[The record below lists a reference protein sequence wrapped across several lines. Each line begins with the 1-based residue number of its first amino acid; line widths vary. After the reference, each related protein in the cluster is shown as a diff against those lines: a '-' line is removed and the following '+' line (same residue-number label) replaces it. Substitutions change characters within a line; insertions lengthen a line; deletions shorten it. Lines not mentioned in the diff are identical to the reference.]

1 MLFCC
6 VADVVDKQ
14 KQVSSNITRNANNEH
29 NSPSSKC
36 LCYTVFSRALSKRRW
51 MIRCRCVFF
60 ILSAFSID
68 MIFILPEILP
78 IFVTLAPFVFWEVRP
93 RNGTNLGIRML
104 FACNFKLQAINENKH
119 PISTSHKIQCFL
131 INRVYFASLDRSFN
145 PRLEKWTW
153 KMSKKQ
159 KIRKIKHC

>member
-1 MLFCC
+1 M
-6 VADVVDKQ
+6 Q
-14 KQVSSNITRNANNEH
+14 ITNIIH
-29 NSPSSKC
+29 
-36 LCYTVFSRALSKRRW
+36 RALSAYVTHCSQESYPNVAGW
-51 MIRCRCVFF
+51 FGVGVYFV

-104 FACNFKLQAINENKH
+104 FAWNFKLQAINENKH

-131 INRVYFASLDRSFN
+131 IKPCVFFFARSLFQST
-145 PRLEKWTW
+145 TW
-153 KMSKKQ
+153 EINMENE
-159 KIRKIKHC
+159 